1 MKPGREN
8 LLELAY
14 RESQRRAAMVAA
26 FSKEE
31 MTVVSAICNRVSR
44 MLGLND
50 RQGLCQDLEIVQQVS
65 PLNLEALAG
74 ATDRVFLEELT
85 HMLDSIN
92 RSERSIAPD
101 FDSRFKREKIPE
113 TAC

>member
-14 RESQRRAAMVAA
+14 RESQQRAAMVAA
-26 FSKEE
+26 FNKEE

-50 RQGLCQDLEIVQQVS
+50 RLV
-65 PLNLEALAG
+65 PLN
-74 ATDRVFLEELT
+74 
-85 HMLDSIN
+85 
-92 RSERSIAPD
+92 
-101 FDSRFKREKIPE
+101 
-113 TAC
+113 